1 MKKHSLLFIVLS
13 LLFLSCKEEILKFS
27 KINSNQNLG
36 NGEWLDSSDTLNGIS
51 IRENKIAFFKKM
63 EFNSE
68 DISKYHIID
77 SVHIVNE
84 TEQNVVEY
92 LLVEKNNDTL
102 KFKIVKRDKNSIILE
117 DSKETS
123 KEYKFWR

>member
-1 MKKHSLLFIVLS
+1 MKKHSLLFILFS
-13 LLFLSCKEEILKFS
+13 FLFLSCKEKVLKFS

-51 IRENKIAFFKKM
+51 IRDNKIAFFKKM

-68 DISKYHIID
+68 DIFKYHIID
-77 SVHIVNE
+77 SVYKVNK
-84 TEQNVVEY
+84 TEENVVEY
-92 LLVEKNNDTL
+92 LLVEKYTDTL
-102 KFKIVKRDKNSIILE
+102 KFKIVKRDKKKIILK
-117 DSKETS
+117 DSKETT

>member
-1 MKKHSLLFIVLS
+1 MKKTFIFILLS

-68 DISKYHIID
+68 DILKYHIID
-77 SVHIVNE
+77 SVYKVNK
-84 TEQNVVEY
+84 TEENVVEY
-92 LLVEKNNDTL
+92 LLVEKHTDTL
-102 KFKIVKRDKNSIILE
+102 KFKIVRRDKKKNYFE
-117 DSKETS
+117 RFERNFK
-123 KEYKFWR
+123 RV

>member
-1 MKKHSLLFIVLS
+1 MKKYSLLFISIS
-13 LLFLSCKEEILKFS
+13 LLLLSCKEEILKFS
-27 KINSNQNLG
+27 KVNSNQNLG

-68 DISKYHIID
+68 DIFKYHIID
-77 SVHIVNE
+77 SVYKVNE
-84 TEQNVVEY
+84 TEKNVVEY
-92 LLVEKNNDTL
+92 LLVEKNTDTL
-102 KFKIVKRDKNSIILE
+102 KFKIVKRDKKEIILK
-117 DSKETS
+117 DSKEIT

>member
-1 MKKHSLLFIVLS
+1 MKKTFIFILLS

-68 DISKYHIID
+68 DILKYH
-77 SVHIVNE
+77 
-84 TEQNVVEY
+84 
-92 LLVEKNNDTL
+92 
-102 KFKIVKRDKNSIILE
+102 
-117 DSKETS
+117 
-123 KEYKFWR
+123 